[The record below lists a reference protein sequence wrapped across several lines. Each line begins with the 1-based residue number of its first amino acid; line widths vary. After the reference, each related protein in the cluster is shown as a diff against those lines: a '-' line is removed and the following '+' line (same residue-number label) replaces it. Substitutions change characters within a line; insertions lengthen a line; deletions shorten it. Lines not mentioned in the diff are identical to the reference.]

1 MFLVVPRT
9 IQLAVLQLYLCMSL
23 LYVHVP
29 QYTHLEASQ
38 TPFSS
43 IPLLH
48 FNKIT
53 CENPRPL
60 PLLSCAPLLYQP
72 ENENEQSSPPHYSTT
87 STTSLQE
94 KDPTLCIH
102 HSTTHHLHHRRAK
115 PAPPPPT
122 ALPVVILGVSKKAL
136 LLRVQYFQANI
147 VQRIYFCCYFA
158 PFQLC
163 LSRTLSA
170 QYFIFRQYFLQNTFI
185 QRCMHGLY
193 LYLVRV
199 ISSLPLYYLK
209 CSYPP
214 WFHHHFA
221 CHHTFLST

>member
-1 MFLVVPRT
+1 MFLDVPRT
-9 IQLAVLQLYLCMSL
+9 IQLAVLQLYLYVCPFYTFMSPSTHIWKLVRHPFPPFPFYILTKL
-23 LYVHVP
+23 LVKIHLPSHFWAVHLCC
-29 QYTHLEASQ
+29 TSRKTKTKNLA
-38 TPFSS
+38 
-43 IPLLH
+43 
-48 FNKIT
+48 
-53 CENPRPL
+53 
-60 PLLSCAPLLYQP
+60 
-72 ENENEQSSPPHYSTT
+72 PPHYSTT

-170 QYFIFRQYFLQNTFI
+170 HYFVFFDNIYCKIRSYNAA
-185 QRCMHGLY
+185 CMAY
-193 LYLVRV
+193 IY
-199 ISSLPLYYLK
+199 I
-209 CSYPP
+209 
-214 WFHHHFA
+214 
-221 CHHTFLST
+221 

>member
-1 MFLVVPRT
+1 MHIDRCCPHIDVFRRT
-9 IQLAVLQLYLCMSL
+9 AYNSTRRTSIIPICMSL

-38 TPFSS
+38 SPFFS

-53 CENPRPL
+53 CENPPPL

-170 QYFIFRQYFLQNTFI
+170 HYFVFFDNIYCKIRSYNAA
-185 QRCMHGLY
+185 CMAY
-193 LYLVRV
+193 IY
-199 ISSLPLYYLK
+199 I
-209 CSYPP
+209 
-214 WFHHHFA
+214 
-221 CHHTFLST
+221 